1 MSFTPSPQTNNTVSS
16 RHPRRLAGALLTAAF
31 LVTGVAG
38 VASGQAIGGAKP
50 LEVGMKSLKFTPEK
64 AKAKVGQNIS
74 FVWKENV
81 AHNVVIDNAHKSKTQ
96 SKGAWTTK
104 FDKAGTYKYTC
115 TIHPGM
121 KGELTITK

>member
-1 MSFTPSPQTNNTVSS
+1 MSSSLSPITDNTVSP
-16 RHPRRLAGALLTAAF
+16 RHPRRLAGALLITAF
-31 LVTGVAG
+31 LVTGFAG
-38 VASGQAIGGAKP
+38 VASGQSIGSAKP
-50 LEVGMKSLKFTPEK
+50 VEIGMKSLKFTPDK
-64 AKAKVGQNIS
+64 AKAKVGQSIS

-81 AHNVVIDNAHKSKTQ
+81 AHNVVIDNTHKSKTQ

>member
-1 MSFTPSPQTNNTVSS
+1 MSFTPSPQPHRTVSS
-16 RHPRRLAGALLTAAF
+16 RHPRRLTGALFTAAF

-38 VASGQAIGGAKP
+38 VASGQAIGGTKP
-50 LEVGMKSLKFTPEK
+50 VEVGLKSLKFTPEK